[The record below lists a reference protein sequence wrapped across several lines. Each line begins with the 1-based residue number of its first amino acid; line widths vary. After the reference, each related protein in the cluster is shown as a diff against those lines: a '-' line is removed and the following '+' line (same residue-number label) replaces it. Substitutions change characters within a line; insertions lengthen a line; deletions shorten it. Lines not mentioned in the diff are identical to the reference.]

1 MDARK
6 RSARHRR
13 KVLRRGDVRFLLCAG
28 ISIVVAAA
36 SIHALSSSFLARDA
50 RAQKKR
56 VFVLF
61 CAVLSKAS
69 TLCFFQFH
77 TPQNKKE

>member
-36 SIHALSSSFLARDA
+36 SIHVCVVVLGARRA
-50 RAQKKR
+50 REQKKR
-56 VFVLF
+56 AFALF

-69 TLCFFQFH
+69 FVFFQFH

>member
-36 SIHALSSSFLARDA
+36 SIHVCVVVLGARRA
-50 RAQKKR
+50 REQKKS
-56 VFVLF
+56 VVLF

-69 TLCFFQFH
+69 TLCFFQSH